1 VDPAATMMVG
11 LLRIGSMS
19 QAVVIS
25 MKPMGALASRPIT
38 LKALIII
45 V

>member
-25 MKPMGALASRPIT
+25 MKPMGAPGLRRNI